1 MKGRRLIFSKYGNII
16 IRYVLGINCKEF
28 TTSYRGFNLKKLI
41 NFDLKYVDSKGY
53 SFFMETVYQIHRRGF
68 VIKQIPIYFA
78 DRISGISKTPKIEL
92 IRTLFNVL
100 KLRKSILFSILV
112 IVVFYLIIKLG
123 YPFV

>member
-1 MKGRRLIFSKYGNII
+1 M
-16 IRYVLGINCKEF
+16 GINCKEF

-100 KLRKSILFSILV
+100 KLKFKSKF
-112 IVVFYLIIKLG
+112 
-123 YPFV
+123 